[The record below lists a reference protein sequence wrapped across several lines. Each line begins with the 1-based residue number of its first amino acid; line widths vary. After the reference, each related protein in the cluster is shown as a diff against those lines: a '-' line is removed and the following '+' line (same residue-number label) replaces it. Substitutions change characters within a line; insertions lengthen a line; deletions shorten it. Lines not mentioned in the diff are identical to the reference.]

1 MRTGIYPGSFDPIT
15 LGHLEIIQR
24 ASKLVDFL
32 YICIAHNESK
42 NPLFTINRRLDWV
55 EKSLNAAELSC
66 PYKVMSFD
74 DLLIDLVQRLEAS
87 VIIRGLRNAADYDFE
102 AQLSYAN
109 KQISPD
115 VETILLS
122 AQDYPFISSTIVKS
136 IYTHGGN
143 ITDFVPPSVRP

>member
-32 YICIAHNESK
+32 YICLSHNEQKS
-42 NPLFTINRRLDWV
+42 PLFNIEQRLDWV
-55 EKSLNAAELSC
+55 KKSLETVDLKCSA
-66 PYKVMSFD
+66 KVIVFD
-74 DLLIDLVQRLEAS
+74 DLLVDLVKRVNAD

-102 AQLSYAN
+102 AQLSHAN
-109 KQISPD
+109 KKMVPEI
-115 VETILLS
+115 ETILLS

-136 IYTHGGN
+136 IYIHGGD